1 MRSSVLALIVLLCT
15 QATFSNG
22 IELQHLNIVQA
33 PPDIMRFQP
42 NVPASVINPIPT
54 SGAPPAN
61 ALASMLGASA
71 STGSTMA
78 SAASAATN
86 VAGACLRNGK
96 NCGSVLETTVANVIN
111 AETNNE
117 IAFMAKMVDVRFSSY
132 TGPMVAVAVASPK
145 IVDNL
150 QKGDYFGAVGTVVD
164 AALKYKAGAI
174 AFTTCT
180 AYTSFLGPAAVVP
193 GIACSVAST
202 MAIDGTYEKVNNFI
216 SAPPV
221 NTRSTKRARGSDEF

>member
-1 MRSSVLALIVLLCT
+1 M
-15 QATFSNG
+15 
-22 IELQHLNIVQA
+22 A
-33 PPDIMRFQP
+33 PSADMLRFQAQAAP
-42 NVPASVINPIPT
+42 SILNPIPP

-71 STGSTMA
+71 SSGSTMA

-132 TGPMVAVAVASPK
+132 TGPLVAVAIAAPNVVDK
-145 IVDNL
+145 I
-150 QKGDYFGAVGTVVD
+150 QKGDHFGAVGTVVD

-180 AYTSFLGPAAVVP
+180 AYTSFLGPAAVIP

-202 MAIDGTYEKVNNFI
+202 MAIDGTYEKVNHFMH
-216 SAPPV
+216 PLPV
-221 NTRSTKRARGSDEF
+221 NTRGTKRARGNDEF

>member
-1 MRSSVLALIVLLCT
+1 MRSSVLFLIVLLCT
-15 QATFSNG
+15 QTTFIHGLEPHMMPAN
-22 IELQHLNIVQA
+22 A
-33 PPDIMRFQP
+33 DMMRFQAQAAP
-42 NVPASVINPIPT
+42 TILNPIPP

-96 NCGSVLETTVANVIN
+96 NCGSVLERTVANVIN

-202 MAIDGTYEKVNNFI
+202 MAIDGAYEKVNHYI

-221 NTRSTKRARGSDEF
+221 NTRGTKRARGNDEF

>member
-1 MRSSVLALIVLLCT
+1 MRSSVFALIVLLCT
-15 QATFSNG
+15 QATFIHGLDPHMMS
-22 IELQHLNIVQA
+22 
-33 PPDIMRFQP
+33 
-42 NVPASVINPIPT
+42 VPADMTRVQPQAAPFVNNMPPSIV
-54 SGAPPAN
+54 PPAGT
-61 ALASMLGASA
+61 LASMLGASA
-71 STGSTMA
+71 STGSTVA
-78 SAASAATN
+78 SASSVATN

-132 TGPMVAVAVASPK
+132 TGPIVAVAVASPK
-145 IVDNL
+145 VVDNL

-193 GIACSVAST
+193 GIACSFAST
-202 MAIDGTYEKVNNFI
+202 MAIDGAYEKVNHYI

-221 NTRSTKRARGSDEF
+221 NIRGTKRARGNDEF

>member
-15 QATFSNG
+15 QATFIHGLDPNMMS
-22 IELQHLNIVQA
+22 VPA
-33 PPDIMRFQP
+33 DMTRFQLQAAP
-42 NVPASVINPIPT
+42 VINNMPPSIV
-54 SGAPPAN
+54 PPAGT
-61 ALASMLGASA
+61 LASILGASA
-71 STGSTMA
+71 STGSSMA

-132 TGPMVAVAVASPK
+132 TGPIVAVAVASPK

-164 AALKYKAGAI
+164 AAIKYKAGAI

-180 AYTSFLGPAAVVP
+180 AYTSFLGPFAVVP

-202 MAIDGTYEKVNNFI
+202 MAIDGTYEKVNHYI

-221 NTRSTKRARGSDEF
+221 NTRGTKRARGNDEF

>member
-1 MRSSVLALIVLLCT
+1 MIVLLCT
-15 QATFSNG
+15 QATFIHG
-22 IELQHLNIVQA
+22 LDPHIIQA
-33 PPDIMRFQP
+33 PADMMRFQP
-42 NVPASVINPIPT
+42 QATPIIPNMPP

-61 ALASMLGASA
+61 VLANMLGASA

-86 VAGACLRNGK
+86 VVAGACLRNGK

-216 SAPPV
+216 NAPPPV
-221 NTRSTKRARGSDEF
+221 NTRGTKRARGNDEF

>member
-1 MRSSVLALIVLLCT
+1 MRSFLFGMIVLLCT
-15 QATFSNG
+15 QATFIHG
-22 IELQHLNIVQA
+22 LDPHIIQA
-33 PPDIMRFQP
+33 PADMMRFQP
-42 NVPASVINPIPT
+42 QATPIISNMPP

-61 ALASMLGASA
+61 VLANMLGASA

-78 SAASAATN
+78 NAASTATN
-86 VAGACLRNGK
+86 VVAGACLRNGK

-111 AETNNE
+111 SETNNE

-216 SAPPV
+216 NAPPPV
-221 NTRSTKRARGSDEF
+221 NTRTKRARGNDEF